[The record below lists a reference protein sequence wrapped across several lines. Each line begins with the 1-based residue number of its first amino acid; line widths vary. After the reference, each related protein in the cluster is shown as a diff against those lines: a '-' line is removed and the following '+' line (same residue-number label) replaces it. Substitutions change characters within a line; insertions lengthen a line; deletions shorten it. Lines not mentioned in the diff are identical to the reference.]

1 MIKVTNTNYAGEV
14 LEMLLTR
21 AATSNELVEKGLI
34 HMEPSVEKA
43 YFLPRMKTGK
53 MLQKRKEM
61 PTSQDSKGDFTY
73 DERALTPVDFM
84 AYTEFN
90 PRSFEN
96 IWRKW
101 QPKGNLV
108 FSELP
113 AEGQNALLR
122 EMSKQ
127 VNFELGFHFIN
138 GVQGDDDDHL
148 FNGIVTRML
157 SDKDVIYVVSGETSM
172 LKKLKAVKDSIP
184 TTMRSNPGLRI
195 LMSVTDFDQYDE
207 ELTQQ
212 PNKGANYTDMNVERY
227 KGIRIVPLSSW
238 PEGLIVATVCGMDY
252 DTNLWAAVNLVDDM
266 DVILIDKVTN
276 AGEKYFF
283 KMLMKAD
290 TNIAWGEEVVLLDS
304 REVEDAEL
312 SGTTIT
318 LKSPSGQIEI
328 TPEAAATYSI
338 TGGGV
343 ILGARLCIANKATEK
358 ENVITIGTFDIEAGK
373 TVTVGY
379 DGKNW
384 FKAAGGAKA

>member
-34 HMEPSVEKA
+34 HMEPGVEKA

-53 MLQKRKEM
+53 MRQKRKEM

-73 DERALTPVDFM
+73 DERALIPVDFM

-127 VNFELGFHFIN
+127 VKFELGFHFIN
-138 GVQGDDDDHL
+138 GILGDDDDHL

-266 DVILIDKVTN
+266 DVIQIDKVTN

-338 TGGGV
+338 TGDGV
-343 ILGARLCIANKATEK
+343 ILGARLSIANKATE
-358 ENVITIGTFDIEAGK
+358 EANVITIGAFDIEAGK

-384 FKAAGGAKA
+384 FKATGGAKA

>member
-34 HMEPSVEKA
+34 HMEPGVEKA

-373 TVTVGY
+373 TATVGY

>member
-34 HMEPSVEKA
+34 HMEPGVEKA

-61 PTSQDSKGDFTY
+61 PTSQNSKGDFTY
-73 DERALTPVDFM
+73 DERALIPMDFM

-127 VNFELGFHFIN
+127 VKFELGFHFIN
-138 GVQGDDDDHL
+138 GVLGDDDDHL

-266 DVILIDKVTN
+266 DVIQIDKVTN

-338 TGGGV
+338 TGDGV
-343 ILGARLCIANKATEK
+343 ILGARLSIANKATE
-358 ENVITIGTFDIEAGK
+358 EANVITIGAFDIEAGK

-384 FKAAGGAKA
+384 FKATGGAKA

>member
-34 HMEPSVEKA
+34 HMEPGVEKA

-73 DERALTPVDFM
+73 DERALIPMDFM

-127 VNFELGFHFIN
+127 VKFELGFHFIN
-138 GVQGDDDDHL
+138 GVLGDDDDHL

-266 DVILIDKVTN
+266 DVIQIDKVTN

-338 TGGGV
+338 TGDGV
-343 ILGARLCIANKATEK
+343 ILGARLNIANKATE
-358 ENVITIGTFDIEAGK
+358 EANVITIGAFDIEAGK

-384 FKAAGGAKA
+384 FKATGGAKA

>member
-34 HMEPSVEKA
+34 HMEPGVEKA

-73 DERALTPVDFM
+73 DERALIPVDFM

-127 VNFELGFHFIN
+127 VKFELGFHFIN
-138 GVQGDDDDHL
+138 GVLGDDDDHL

-238 PEGLIVATVCGMDY
+238 PKGLIVATVCGMDY

-266 DVILIDKVTN
+266 DVIQIDKVTN

-338 TGGGV
+338 TGDGV
-343 ILGARLCIANKATEK
+343 ILGARLSIANKATE
-358 ENVITIGTFDIEAGK
+358 EANVITIGAFDIEAGK

-384 FKAAGGAKA
+384 FKATGGAKA

>member
-34 HMEPSVEKA
+34 HMEPGVEKA

-73 DERALTPVDFM
+73 DERALIPVDFM

-127 VNFELGFHFIN
+127 VKFELGFHFIN
-138 GVQGDDDDHL
+138 GILGDDDDHL

-266 DVILIDKVTN
+266 DVIQIDKVTN

-328 TPEAAATYSI
+328 RPEAAATYSI
-338 TGGGV
+338 TGDGV
-343 ILGARLCIANKATEK
+343 ILGARLSIAKKATE
-358 ENVITIGTFDIEAGK
+358 EANVITIGAFDIEAGK

-384 FKAAGGAKA
+384 FKATGGAKA

>member
-34 HMEPSVEKA
+34 HMEPGVEKA

-127 VNFELGFHFIN
+127 VKFELGFHFIN
-138 GVQGDDDDHL
+138 GVLGDDDDHL

-238 PEGLIVATVCGMDY
+238 PEGLVVATICGMDY

-266 DVILIDKVTN
+266 DVIQIDKVTN

-318 LKSPSGQIEI
+318 LKSSSGQIEI

-338 TGGGV
+338 TGDGV
-343 ILGARLCIANKATEK
+343 ILGARLSIANKATE
-358 ENVITIGTFDIEAGK
+358 EANVITIGTFDIEAGK

-384 FKAAGGAKA
+384 FKATGGAKV

>member
-34 HMEPSVEKA
+34 HMEPGVEKA

-127 VNFELGFHFIN
+127 VKFELGFHFIN
-138 GVQGDDDDHL
+138 GVLGDDDDHL

-266 DVILIDKVTN
+266 DVIQIDKVTN

-290 TNIAWGEEVVLLDS
+290 TNIAWGEEVVLLDT

-373 TVTVGY
+373 TATVGY

>member
-34 HMEPSVEKA
+34 HMEPGVEKA

-73 DERALTPVDFM
+73 DERALIPVDFM

-127 VNFELGFHFIN
+127 VKFELGFHFIN
-138 GVQGDDDDHL
+138 GILGDDDDHL

-184 TTMRSNPGLRI
+184 TTMRSNPELRI

-266 DVILIDKVTN
+266 DVIQIDKVTN

-338 TGGGV
+338 TGDGV
-343 ILGARLCIANKATEK
+343 ILGARLSIANKATE
-358 ENVITIGTFDIEAGK
+358 EANVITIGAFDIEVGK

-384 FKAAGGAKA
+384 FKATGGAKA

>member
-34 HMEPSVEKA
+34 HMEPGVEKA

-127 VNFELGFHFIN
+127 VKFELGFHFIN
-138 GVQGDDDDHL
+138 GVLGDDDDHL

-227 KGIRIVPLSSW
+227 KGIHIVPLSSW

-266 DVILIDKVTN
+266 DVIQIDKVTN
-276 AGEKYFF
+276 AGES
-283 KMLMKAD
+283 
-290 TNIAWGEEVVLLDS
+290 IS
-304 REVEDAEL
+304 
-312 SGTTIT
+312 
-318 LKSPSGQIEI
+318 LK
-328 TPEAAATYSI
+328 
-338 TGGGV
+338 
-343 ILGARLCIANKATEK
+343 C
-358 ENVITIGTFDIEAGK
+358 
-373 TVTVGY
+373 
-379 DGKNW
+379 
-384 FKAAGGAKA
+384 

>member
-14 LEMLLTR
+14 QEMLLTR

-34 HMEPSVEKA
+34 HMEPGVEKA

>member
-34 HMEPSVEKA
+34 HMEPGVEKA

-127 VNFELGFHFIN
+127 VKFELGFHFIN
-138 GVQGDDDDHL
+138 GVLGDDDDHL

-227 KGIRIVPLSSW
+227 KGIHIVPLSSW

-266 DVILIDKVTN
+266 DVIKIDKVTN

>member
-34 HMEPSVEKA
+34 HMEPGVEKA

-184 TTMRSNPGLRI
+184 TTMRSNPGLRV

>member
-14 LEMLLTR
+14 LDMLLTR

-34 HMEPSVEKA
+34 HMEPGVEKA

-73 DERALTPVDFM
+73 DERALIPVDFM

-127 VNFELGFHFIN
+127 VKFELGFHFIN
-138 GVQGDDDDHL
+138 GVLGDDDDHL

-266 DVILIDKVTN
+266 DVIQIDKVTN

-338 TGGGV
+338 TGDGV
-343 ILGARLCIANKATEK
+343 ILGARLSIANKATE
-358 ENVITIGTFDIEAGK
+358 EANVITIGAFDIEAGK

>member
-1 MIKVTNTNYAGEV
+1 
-14 LEMLLTR
+14 
-21 AATSNELVEKGLI
+21 
-34 HMEPSVEKA
+34 
-43 YFLPRMKTGK
+43 
-53 MLQKRKEM
+53 
-61 PTSQDSKGDFTY
+61 
-73 DERALTPVDFM
+73 
-84 AYTEFN
+84 
-90 PRSFEN
+90 
-96 IWRKW
+96 
-101 QPKGNLV
+101 
-108 FSELP
+108 
-113 AEGQNALLR
+113 
-122 EMSKQ
+122 
-127 VNFELGFHFIN
+127 
-138 GVQGDDDDHL
+138 
-148 FNGIVTRML
+148 
-157 SDKDVIYVVSGETSM
+157 M

-266 DVILIDKVTN
+266 DVIQIDKVTN

-318 LKSPSGQIEI
+318 LKSPSGQIR
-328 TPEAAATYSI
+328 P
-338 TGGGV
+338 
-343 ILGARLCIANKATEK
+343 RKRK
-358 ENVITIGTFDIEAGK
+358 M
-373 TVTVGY
+373 
-379 DGKNW
+379 
-384 FKAAGGAKA
+384 

>member
-34 HMEPSVEKA
+34 HMEPGVEKA

-127 VNFELGFHFIN
+127 VKFELGFHFIN
-138 GVQGDDDDHL
+138 GVLGDDDDHL

-290 TNIAWGEEVVLLDS
+290 TNIAWGEEVVLLDT

-338 TGGGV
+338 TGDGV

-373 TVTVGY
+373 TATVGY

>member
-34 HMEPSVEKA
+34 HMEPGVEKA

-227 KGIRIVPLSSW
+227 KGIHIVPLSSW

-338 TGGGV
+338 TGDGV

>member
-34 HMEPSVEKA
+34 HMEPGVEKA

-127 VNFELGFHFIN
+127 VKFELGFHFIN
-138 GVQGDDDDHL
+138 GVLGDDDDHL

-157 SDKDVIYVVSGETSM
+157 SDKDVIYVVSGETSI

-266 DVILIDKVTN
+266 DVIQIDKVTN

-338 TGGGV
+338 TGDGV

-373 TVTVGY
+373 TATVGY

>member
-34 HMEPSVEKA
+34 HMEPGVEKA

-127 VNFELGFHFIN
+127 VKFELGFHFIN

-338 TGGGV
+338 TGDGV

-373 TVTVGY
+373 TATVGY

>member
-34 HMEPSVEKA
+34 HMEPGVEKA

-84 AYTEFN
+84 AYTGFN

-127 VNFELGFHFIN
+127 VKFELGFHFIN
-138 GVQGDDDDHL
+138 GVLGDDDDHL

-227 KGIRIVPLSSW
+227 KGIHIVPLSSW

-266 DVILIDKVTN
+266 DVIQIDKVTN

>member
-34 HMEPSVEKA
+34 HMEPGVEKA

-73 DERALTPVDFM
+73 DERALIPVDFM

-127 VNFELGFHFIN
+127 VKFELGFHFIN
-138 GVQGDDDDHL
+138 GILGDDDDHL

-227 KGIRIVPLSSW
+227 KGIRIVPLSLW

-266 DVILIDKVTN
+266 DVIQIDKVTN

-338 TGGGV
+338 TGDGV
-343 ILGARLCIANKATEK
+343 ILGARLSIANKATE
-358 ENVITIGTFDIEAGK
+358 EANVITIGAFDIEAGK

-384 FKAAGGAKA
+384 FKATGGAKA

>member
-34 HMEPSVEKA
+34 HMEPGVEKA

-73 DERALTPVDFM
+73 DERALIPVDFM

-127 VNFELGFHFIN
+127 VKFELGFHFIN
-138 GVQGDDDDHL
+138 GILGDDDDHL

-266 DVILIDKVTN
+266 DVIQIDKVTN

-338 TGGGV
+338 TGDGV
-343 ILGARLCIANKATEK
+343 ILGARLSIANKATK
-358 ENVITIGTFDIEAGK
+358 EANVITIGAFDIEAGK

-384 FKAAGGAKA
+384 FKATGGAKA

>member
-34 HMEPSVEKA
+34 HMEPGVEKA

-73 DERALTPVDFM
+73 DERALIPVDFM

-127 VNFELGFHFIN
+127 VKFELGFHFIN
-138 GVQGDDDDHL
+138 GILGDDDDHL

-266 DVILIDKVTN
+266 DVIQIDKVTN

-338 TGGGV
+338 SGDGV
-343 ILGARLCIANKATEK
+343 ILGARLSIANKATE
-358 ENVITIGTFDIEAGK
+358 EANVITIGAFDIEAGK

-384 FKAAGGAKA
+384 FKATGGAKA

>member
-34 HMEPSVEKA
+34 HMEPGVEKA

-108 FSELP
+108 FSELT

>member
-21 AATSNELVEKGLI
+21 AATSTELVEKGLI
-34 HMEPSVEKA
+34 HMEPGVEKA

-127 VNFELGFHFIN
+127 VKFELGFHFIN
-138 GVQGDDDDHL
+138 GVLGDDDDHL

-227 KGIRIVPLSSW
+227 KGIHIVPLSSW

-266 DVILIDKVTN
+266 DVIQIDKVTN

-338 TGGGV
+338 TGDGV

>member
-34 HMEPSVEKA
+34 HMEPGVEKA

-73 DERALTPVDFM
+73 DERALIPVDFM

-127 VNFELGFHFIN
+127 VKFELGFHFIN
-138 GVQGDDDDHL
+138 GVLGDDDDHL

-266 DVILIDKVTN
+266 DVIQIDKVTN

-318 LKSPSGQIEI
+318 LKSPSGQIKI

-338 TGGGV
+338 TGDGV
-343 ILGARLCIANKATEK
+343 ILGARLSIANKATE
-358 ENVITIGTFDIEAGK
+358 EANVITIGAFDIEAGK

-384 FKAAGGAKA
+384 FKATGGAKA

>member
-34 HMEPSVEKA
+34 HMEPGVEKA

-343 ILGARLCIANKATEK
+343 ILGARLCIANKATKK

-373 TVTVGY
+373 TATVGY

>member
-34 HMEPSVEKA
+34 HMEPGVEKA

-73 DERALTPVDFM
+73 DERALIPVDFM

-127 VNFELGFHFIN
+127 VKFELGFHFIN
-138 GVQGDDDDHL
+138 GILGDDDDHL

-266 DVILIDKVTN
+266 DVIQIDKVTN

-338 TGGGV
+338 TGDGV
-343 ILGARLCIANKATEK
+343 ILGARLNIANKATE
-358 ENVITIGTFDIEAGK
+358 EANVITIGAFDIEAGK

-384 FKAAGGAKA
+384 FKATGGAKA

>member
-34 HMEPSVEKA
+34 HMEPGVEKA

-73 DERALTPVDFM
+73 DERALPPVDFM

-127 VNFELGFHFIN
+127 VKFELGFHFIN
-138 GVQGDDDDHL
+138 GVLGDDDDHL

-227 KGIRIVPLSSW
+227 KGIHIVPLSSW

-266 DVILIDKVTN
+266 DVIQIDKVTN